1 MNFVKLTEVCDFQ
14 GGTQPPKS
22 EWSSEQKSGYIRM
35 LQIRDF
41 TQRHKDYSEYVK
53 DKPTLKKCC
62 SEDILIGRY
71 GASIGKIC
79 TGLNGAYNVALIKS
93 IPNTHFLDNDY
104 LKYIFIGENFQNFI
118 QNIGSRAAQAGFNKT
133 DLSEFQI
140 PLPPLEQQKKIAAI
154 LDAADTYRQLTKALI
169 AKYDELTQSL
179 FLDMFGDPVTNP
191 KSFPTKS
198 LGELCL
204 FFSGRAWKNIELG
217 DKGYRIVRISNLHKP
232 DFPYWLYDG
241 VMIDRHK
248 VEDGDLLFSWAG
260 VATSID
266 AYLYKG
272 ETALLNQHIY
282 NIKPKEGLNKKYLF
296 KLLQLNLENLRSSL
310 GGGVG
315 QFHLK
320 KNDITSI
327 QVLMPDPDLMK
338 VYLSCIETLDNQKA
352 QAQAS
357 LEKAEELFASLLQKS
372 FKGEII

>member
-1 MNFVKLTEVCDFQ
+1 MKLVPLTSICKPKQWKTISTKELKDYGYPVYGANGQIGFYDKYTHEFPTVLITCR
-14 GGTQPPKS
+14 GATCGSIHISEPKS
-22 EWSSEQKSGYIRM
+22 
-35 LQIRDF
+35 
-41 TQRHKDYSEYVK
+41 YVNGNAMAL
-53 DKPTLKKCC
+53 DNL
-62 SEDILIGRY
+62 SEDV
-71 GASIGKIC
+71 SINYLAHYLRFRRLDDVISGSAQPQI
-79 TGLNGAYNVALIKS
+79 TGQG
-93 IPNTHFLDNDY
+93 
-104 LKYIFIGENFQNFI
+104 
-118 QNIGSRAAQAGFNKT
+118 
-133 DLSEFQI
+133 LSNLLI
-140 PLPPLEQQKKIAAI
+140 PLPPLEQQKKIAVI
-154 LDAADTYRQLTKALI
+154 LDAADAYWQKTKALI

-248 VEDGDLLFSWAG
+248 VEEGDLLFSWAG

-266 AYLYKG
+266 AYLYQG

-282 NIKPKEGLNKKYLF
+282 NIKPKEGLNKKYIF

-338 VYLSCIETLDNQKA
+338 VYLNCVETLDNQKA

-357 LEKAEELFASLLQKS
+357 LEKAEELFNSLLQRA
-372 FKGEII
+372 FKGELV